1 MEIHQSARRHKVD
14 DDDIE
19 HALANGLVY
28 VELEPDE
35 DPPKLL
41 CIGPSRAGTL
51 LEVIWIE
58 LADERML
65 VIHAMKLRP
74 IYYGMLT
81 EEDETT

>member
-1 MEIHQSARRHKVD
+1 MEIHRSARRHHIA

-19 HALANGLVY
+19 HALANGLVD
-28 VELEPDE
+28 VALEPE
-35 DPPKLL
+35 ADPPKFL

-74 IYYGMLT
+74 IYYDLLT
-81 EEDETT
+81 DEGETR

>member
-1 MEIHQSARRHKVD
+1 VEIHRSARRHGVS

-28 VELEPDE
+28 VELEPDS
-35 DPPKLL
+35 DPPKFL

-51 LEVIWIE
+51 LEVIWLD

-65 VIHAMKLRP
+65 VIHAMTLRP
-74 IYYGMLT
+74 IYYDLLT
-81 EEDETT
+81 DEDEST